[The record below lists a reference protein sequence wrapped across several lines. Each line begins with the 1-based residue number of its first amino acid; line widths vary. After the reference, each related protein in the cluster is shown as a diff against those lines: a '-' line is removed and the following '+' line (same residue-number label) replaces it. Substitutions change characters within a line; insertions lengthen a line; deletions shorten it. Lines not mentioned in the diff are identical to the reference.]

1 VRCLRIAAAASL
13 LFLASPCALADP
25 FQEGARER
33 QSGNTLRAIDIFSAL
48 RASSVEP
55 VARARAAGE
64 LGATLL
70 QARRLDEA
78 RAMLLEAVSGLE
90 GPARARY
97 QLDLATVAAQAGR
110 PDEARALLEQIA
122 SNPDAR
128 TAAVARLNL
137 ARVVPASDRRA
148 HLERAA
154 GLVTRI
160 ADERERGRLE
170 LNLGDQWRRLGG
182 EWTAAA
188 YAHLASALRLA
199 KAAGDARLQA
209 EALDSLSAAYES
221 AGRAREALA
230 LAQEALE
237 AARML
242 PPARVADL
250 AIDLEWRVGRL
261 AHALGDEAAALAAY
275 QRAVQNVE
283 SVRGDIPIEYDD
295 GRSSYRVTLEPVYLG
310 YADLLFA
317 SLAALPEDEKQ
328 RRLVRIRDVIELAR
342 QAELQD
348 YLRDR
353 CEVEAIQRGPRSG
366 VGKGVAVL
374 YPIVFDE
381 RIELLLETDGGIT
394 WRTTRVAAQAVRA
407 TARLFAHDLRNGDDG
422 YLPAA
427 RALHRWLLA
436 PLEPQLAER
445 GVDTLIV
452 VPEGALRLVAMGA
465 LHDGRQFAIEK
476 YAIGTVTGLTLTNTA
491 APPDAAPRALVAGL
505 STPGPVVDKLP
516 SDTVDAILG
525 VRGGGSRAASTTE
538 LRRSL
543 ELPGVKDE
551 VQAIARIL
559 DGHSLLDSDF
569 TARAFQSQ
577 AQSGEYRIVH
587 VASHGVF
594 GGSADASYI
603 MAFDDVLSMNDLQAL
618 LRDERLRRKPIELL
632 SLSACQSA
640 EGDERSP
647 LGISGAAMKARA
659 KSVLG
664 TLWPVED
671 TAARVVMEGFYG
683 SLARDRLNKVRA
695 LQHAQREAMRDP
707 RFGHPFFWAPFVL
720 IGNWL

>member
-1 VRCLRIAAAASL
+1 VRGLCIAAAAT
-13 LFLASPCALADP
+13 LFLLVSPCALADP

-33 QSGNTLRAIDIFSAL
+33 QSGNALRAIDIFSAL
-48 RASSVEP
+48 RAASVDP
-55 VARARAAGE
+55 AARARAAGE

-78 RAMLLEAVSGLE
+78 RAMLAEAVAGLE

-97 QLDLATVAAQAGR
+97 QVDLATVAAQGGR
-110 PDEARALLEQIA
+110 LDEARALLQAIA
-122 SNPDAR
+122 SNPDPR
-128 TAAVARLNL
+128 TAAIARLNL
-137 ARVVPASDRRA
+137 ARIVPASERGA
-148 HLERAA
+148 HLESAA
-154 GLVTRI
+154 ARVTRI
-160 ADERERGRLE
+160 AGERERARLE
-170 LNLGDQWRRLGG
+170 LNLGEQWRRLGG
-182 EWTAAA
+182 ESAAA
-188 YAHLASALRLA
+188 SYAHLASALRLS
-199 KAAGDARLQA
+199 KAAGDVRVQA

-230 LAQEALE
+230 LAQEALD
-237 AARML
+237 ALRLL
-242 PPARVADL
+242 PPARAADL
-250 AIDLEWRVGRL
+250 VIDLEWRVGRL
-261 AHALGDEAAALAAY
+261 ARALGDEAAALTAY
-275 QRAVQNVE
+275 QRAVENVE
-283 SVRGDIPIEYDD
+283 AVRADIPIEYDD

-328 RRLVRIRDVIELAR
+328 RRLGRIRDVIELAR

-353 CEVEAIQRGPRSG
+353 CEVEAIQRGPRGG

-374 YPIVFDE
+374 YPVVFDE
-381 RIELLLETDGGIT
+381 RIELLLETDGAIT
-394 WRTTRVAAQAVRA
+394 WRTTRVSAQAVRA
-407 TARLFAHDLRNGDDG
+407 TARSFAHDLRSGDEG
-422 YLPAA
+422 YMPAA
-427 RALHRWLLA
+427 RALYRWLLA
-436 PLEPQLAER
+436 PLEPQLAAH

-452 VPEGALRLVAMGA
+452 VPDGALRLVAMGA

-476 YAIGTVTGLTLTNTA
+476 YAIGTVTGLTMTNTA
-491 APPDAAPRALVAGL
+491 PPPGATPQALVAGL
-505 STPGPVVDKLP
+505 STPGPVVDRLP
-516 SDTVDAILG
+516 RATVDAILG
-525 VRGGGSRAASTTE
+525 VRGGASSAADTTQ

-543 ELPGVKDE
+543 ELPGVKEE
-551 VQAIARIL
+551 VQAITKIL
-559 DGHSLLDSDF
+559 DGRSLLDSEF

-577 AQSGEYRIVH
+577 AQSGQYRIVH

-603 MAFDDVLSMNDLQAL
+603 MAFDDVLSMNDLQAM

-632 SLSACQSA
+632 SLSACESA
-640 EGDERSP
+640 EGDDRSP

-683 SLARDRLNKVRA
+683 SLARERLNKVRA